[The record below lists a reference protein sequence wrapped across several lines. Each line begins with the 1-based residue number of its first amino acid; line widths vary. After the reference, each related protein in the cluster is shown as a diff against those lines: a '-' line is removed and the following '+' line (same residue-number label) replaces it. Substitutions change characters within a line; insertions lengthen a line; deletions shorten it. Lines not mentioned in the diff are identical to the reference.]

1 MESVTGHCMVKNGEK
16 TKPESLGLDWK
27 ECIIKRERKVE
38 EKHIPKVYVVVVG
51 GNVVDIKD
59 TIDCEVVVVDW
70 DNIEK
75 GGKVAVNRVHADSES
90 FILREMDIPLPG

>member
-1 MESVTGHCMVKNGEK
+1 MVKNGEK

-70 DNIEK
+70 DNLAGGGEVETISLK
-75 GGKVAVNRVHADSES
+75 GENEVDVFKDVPGRLGKDSS
-90 FILREMDIPLPG
+90 T